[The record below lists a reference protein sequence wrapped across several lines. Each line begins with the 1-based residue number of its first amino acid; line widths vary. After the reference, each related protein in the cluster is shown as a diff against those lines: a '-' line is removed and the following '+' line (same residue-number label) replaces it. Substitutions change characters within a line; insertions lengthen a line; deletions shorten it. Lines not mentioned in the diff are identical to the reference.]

1 MAIVTLRWQ
10 NCVARDALLG
20 NTAHAQT
27 TAPESRRV
35 LEQPLEGEEEK
46 KKKTRGKR
54 KEQEWQSERAMKR
67 IQGEKQRRGTEG
79 KQRMNDRD

>member
-35 LEQPLEGEEEK
+35 LEQPFEEEEEEEK
-46 KKKTRGKR
+46 KHEEREKHKNGKVR
-54 KEQEWQSERAMKR
+54 ER
-67 IQGEKQRRGTEG
+67 
-79 KQRMNDRD
+79 